1 MTHWSE
7 GYAAEADYVAHYTP
21 ELNPLRAPLLLAQA
35 GFAPGARP
43 LRACELGFGLG
54 VSTVVHA
61 GATPVEWWGTDFSP
75 SQALFA
81 RELARAGDVPI
92 RLFDDSFAEFCA
104 RDDLP
109 EFDFVALHGV
119 WSWISEANRALIA
132 DFLRRRLR
140 VGGVLY
146 ISYNAEPGWSQMMPI
161 RNLMR
166 LHVERM
172 QAPGAGALAQAEAAQ
187 AFAEQLLKDNPH
199 MAAAYPLASG
209 SVEGMKKLGPRY
221 ISHEYLNRDWAPM
234 GFAELARRLDSA
246 KLGFACSATP
256 SQHFDLHFLTADQH
270 RQLAALPD
278 PTLRESVRDFML
290 NRRFRKDYWIKGGLR
305 PAADAVYAAQLQE
318 RLVLARTRT
327 NAALT
332 VAEAVHFPQLAAE
345 LAEPLLDLM
354 ADHRPRRL
362 GDMVRAL
369 SPALPAADVVRAA
382 MVLAG
387 SDTLACAQDEESA
400 AAARPTAQRLN
411 RALIAR
417 AAQAGAGD
425 LPLLASP
432 VTGGAIAVPAFQ
444 LQMLAARAAGGKTPQ
459 DWARAVWAPYR
470 DKGLVLTRDGK
481 PLVTEDENLAYLDEL
496 ATAFAAAELPTLK
509 ALACVD

>member
-1 MTHWSE
+1 MTQWSE

-35 GFAPGARP
+35 GFAPGSRP

-54 VSTVVHA
+54 VSTVAHA
-61 GATPVEWWGTDFSP
+61 AATPVEWWGTDFSP
-75 SQALFA
+75 SQAFFA
-81 RELARAGDVPI
+81 RELARQGETPI
-92 RLFDDSFAEFCA
+92 HLFDDSFAEFCA

-119 WSWISEANRALIA
+119 WSWISEANRSLIV

-140 VGGVLY
+140 LGGVLY

-172 QAPGAGALAQAEAAQ
+172 QASGAGALAQAEAAQ

-234 GFAELARRLDSA
+234 GFAELARRLDGA

-256 SQHFDLHFLTADQH
+256 SQHFERHFVTAAQH
-270 RQLAALPD
+270 QQLAALPD
-278 PTLRESVRDFML
+278 QILRESVRDFML

-305 PAADAVYAAQLQE
+305 PSAETAAAFSMDQ
-318 RLVLARTRT
+318 RLVLARAPASASR
-327 NAALT
+327 A
-332 VAEAVHFPQLAAE
+332 VAEAVHDARLPDE
-345 LAEPLLDLM
+345 LCAPLIDLL
-354 ADHRPRRL
+354 ADHQPHRL
-362 GDMVRAL
+362 GDIVRSL
-369 SPALPAADVVRAA
+369 GPALPAADVIRAA
-382 MVLAG
+382 LVLLG
-387 SDTLACAQDEESA
+387 NDTLACAQD
-400 AAARPTAQRLN
+400 
-411 RALIAR
+411 AR
-417 AAQAGAGD
+417 AADASQQCARRLNAHLIERAVHAAD
-425 LPLLASP
+425 VPMLVSP
-432 VTGGAIAVPAFQ
+432 VTGSSIPVPAFQ
-444 LQMLAARAAGGKTPQ
+444 LQMLAARASGGASPQ
-459 DWARAVWAPYR
+459 DWARALWQPYR
-470 DKGLVLTRDGK
+470 DKGQVLTRDGK
-481 PLVTEDENLAYLDEL
+481 ALVTEDENLAYLNEL
-496 ATAFAAAELPTLK
+496 ATGFATGELPLLQ
-509 ALACVD
+509 ALGCVV